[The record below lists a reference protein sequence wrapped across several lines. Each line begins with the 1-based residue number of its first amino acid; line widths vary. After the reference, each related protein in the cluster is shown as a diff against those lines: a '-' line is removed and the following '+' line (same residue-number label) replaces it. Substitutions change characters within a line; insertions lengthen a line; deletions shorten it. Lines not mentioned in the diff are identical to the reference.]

1 MPTCTRP
8 LQVAVV
14 VVVVVVTVV
23 AGTVAAVQQCLV
35 QKGVLA

>member
-8 LQVAVV
+8 LQVVV

-35 QKGVLA
+35 QKGVPA